1 MELIKG
7 KSYLIKGFKDKQTA
21 KELAIFNV
29 VFPQYALFDGEF
41 LLLKDITSN
50 SQQYSLNHFD
60 LSKLKKSKPNTLEI
74 YPYRGGFRYRKI
86 AANGKVLNH
95 HYNTVAGAKKG
106 AEAERK
112 FWENFKIIVK
122 K

>member
-1 MELIKG
+1 MKHDRE
-7 KSYLIKGFKDKQTA
+7 
-21 KELAIFNV
+21 
-29 VFPQYALFDGEF
+29 P
-41 LLLKDITSN
+41 
-50 SQQYSLNHFD
+50 
-60 LSKLKKSKPNTLEI
+60 
-74 YPYRGGFRYRKI
+74 KI

-112 FWENFKIIVK
+112 FWENFKIVK

>member
-1 MELIKG
+1 MKLIKG
-7 KSYLIKGFKDKQTA
+7 QYYTITEMENHYESQKSIYKIK
-21 KELAIFNV
+21 L
-29 VFPQYALFDGEF
+29 PQKVLFDGNGFIVED
-41 LLLKDITSN
+41 KDG
-50 SQQYSLNHFD
+50 
-60 LSKLKKSKPNTLEI
+60 LSSYAVSRFKFKPAHHKPNTLEI

>member
-1 MELIKG
+1 MKIGQKVIAKTNNAHHKIGDKGEIIKIDETPDDSVPFLVYWYDRYNEWCG
-7 KSYLIKGFKDKQTA
+7 DD
-21 KELAIFNV
+21 EFN
-29 VFPQYALFDGEF
+29 
-41 LLLKDITSN
+41 LLNT
-50 SQQYSLNHFD
+50 
-60 LSKLKKSKPNTLEI
+60 KPATLEI

>member
-1 MELIKG
+1 MKMRKNDIMKIGQKVTAQTNNSFHKIGDKG
-7 KSYLIKGFKDKQTA
+7 VVVNIEKRNEKDEIPFLVEWNIGK
-21 KELAIFNV
+21 KEWCGLH
-29 VFPQYALFDGEF
+29 E
-41 LLLKDITSN
+41 
-50 SQQYSLNHFD
+50 
-60 LSKLKKSKPNTLEI
+60 LKKPKQNTLEI

-112 FWENFKIIVK
+112 FWENFKIVK